1 MTTSVSIKLWR
12 LAVLL
17 VLGGQVAAQ
26 AITDSKW
33 ESSTWGFSIERPAE
47 DWTFVETS
55 ARPFKLYIMR
65 SDNEGLYGVSVSA
78 AANEG
83 KTATEFVDHAIGSLE
98 NEPAYSN
105 FERFDA
111 RVGEVDARGLR
122 VDFEKAG
129 RVLRVEARYL
139 IRGNQVL
146 ELESWALLDEF
157 TKHEP
162 VLSEVIQSFRLIE
175 RDPDALSR
183 ERLLELASRCGS
195 ELAWAKSW
203 EAASQ
208 RAELEQKPI
217 MVFIWAYPGFAI
229 SNSAMTETFMEPEII
244 ELVANRYVPFRWQ
257 PGKPA
262 PFVPQE
268 DYGLSASAFGRALLV
283 VSADGKVLHETAT
296 VHPAWALRFLR
307 DSLAGL
313 PLPEASVPHS
323 LGLAELRQLLHA
335 GELEA
340 AEELVERTLEL
351 GHADPGYTEALFWL
365 GVLDGVEGGLT
376 AALPSW
382 RTLADE
388 HPEDRWAWKAAAA
401 MTSTEAEMGYAVQP
415 RWPTEEQLAPLR
427 LISSAP
433 LAPSFSEQAQRDA
446 LRWLL
451 DEQREDGGWSGT
463 HEFRIQDG
471 RPDPFVDSAVA
482 IAGIALLDRRS
493 DDEAEAAAERALDFV
508 LKTITA
514 SQALEDQV
522 VYMDYTV
529 WSRAWML
536 WLLSDCI
543 SKEFGDAEQLR
554 TSAEWLVQSLASKQ
568 RSNGGWS
575 YFYSTNADGSASAGE
590 QSISFVS
597 AMVTHALLR
606 AEAEGIEVPESIRT
620 GALDVLEAMRNENGT
635 FDYMLH
641 VGAQA
646 SGGAGVAGAAGR
658 SPLCELALLRGGRST
673 EERVV
678 RSVDQFLEYSAE
690 LSRELGKALMHAGAE
705 GQGCHYLLFD
715 YAFAALAL
723 EHLPESA
730 RPEASARVRELILDA
745 RSEEGAFQDTPI
757 NGWSYG
763 TAIALFGLG
772 RMASD

>member
-1 MTTSVSIKLWR
+1 MISSISVKLWR
-12 LAVLL
+12 TAALLAL
-17 VLGGQVAAQ
+17 VGQISAQ
-26 AITDSKW
+26 ATTDSKW

-47 DWTFVETS
+47 DWTFVETT

-65 SDNEGLYGVSVSA
+65 TDNDGMFGVSVSA

-83 KTATEFVDHAIGSLE
+83 KSAKDFVDHAINSLE
-98 NEPAYSN
+98 NQPAYSN

-111 RVGEVDARGLR
+111 RVGKLDVLGLR

-129 RVLRVEARYL
+129 VLLRVEARYL
-139 IRGNQVL
+139 IREEQVL
-146 ELESWALLDEF
+146 ELESWALADEF
-157 TKHEP
+157 PKREAA
-162 VLSEVIQSFRLIE
+162 LSKVIQSFRLIE
-175 RDPDALSR
+175 RDPDALSD
-183 ERLLELASRCGS
+183 ERILKLAARCGS
-195 ELAWAKSW
+195 ELAWAPSW
-203 EAASQ
+203 DAAKA
-208 RAELEQKPI
+208 RAMREQKPI
-217 MVFIWAYPGFAI
+217 MVFIWSYPGFDI
-229 SNSAMTETFMEPEII
+229 SNSAMTETFMEPEI
-244 ELVANRYVPFRWQ
+244 VALIADHYIPFHWQ
-257 PGKPA
+257 PGQPA
-262 PFVPQE
+262 PFVPQH

-283 VSADGKVLHETAT
+283 VSAKGEVIYETAT

-307 DSLAGL
+307 DSLAGFSTQAGYA
-313 PLPEASVPHS
+313 PQSI
-323 LGLAELRQLLHA
+323 GLAELRGHLHA
-335 GELEA
+335 GELDEA
-340 AEELVERTLEL
+340 SELVERALAKGE
-351 GHADPGYTEALFWL
+351 ADPGYTEALYWR

-388 HPEDRWAWKAAAA
+388 HAEDRWAWKAAAA
-401 MTSTEAEMGYAVQP
+401 MTSTQAEMGYAVQP
-415 RWPTEEQLAPLR
+415 RWPNEGQLAPLR
-427 LISSAP
+427 LIPSAP
-433 LAPSFSEQAQRDA
+433 LAPSFTEQAQSDA
-446 LRWLL
+446 LDWLL
-451 DEQREDGGWSGT
+451 SEQRADGGWSGT
-463 HEFRIQDG
+463 HDFRILDG

-482 IAGIALLDRRS
+482 IAGIALLDRR
-493 DDEAEAAAERALDFV
+493 DNPEAEAAAKRALDFV

-543 SKEFGDAEQLR
+543 SKGFGETEQLR
-554 TSAEWLVQSLASKQ
+554 SSAEWLVQSLASKQ

-575 YFYSTNADGSASAGE
+575 YFYSTSADGSASAGE

-606 AEAEGIEVPESIRT
+606 AESEGIQVPESVRND
-620 GALDVLEAMRNENGT
+620 ALDVLEAMRNENGT

-641 VGAQA
+641 VGAEA

-658 SPLCELALLRGGRST
+658 SPLCELALLRGGRSS
-673 EERVV
+673 EERVSSAV
-678 RSVDQFLEYSAE
+678 EQFLDYSAE

-715 YAFAALAL
+715 YAFAALSL
-723 EHLPESA
+723 KHLPKSA
-730 RPEASARVRELILDA
+730 RPQAAARVRELILDA

-763 TAIALFGLG
+763 TAIALFGL
-772 RMASD
+772 RSIDEK

>member
-1 MTTSVSIKLWR
+1 MNSSVSVKLWR

-17 VLGGQVAAQ
+17 VLVGHVAARTP
-26 AITDSKW
+26 ADSKW

-55 ARPFKLYIMR
+55 KRPFKLYIMR
-65 SDNEGLYGVSVSA
+65 SDNDGLFGVSVSA

-83 KTATEFVDHAIGSLE
+83 KTAADFVDHAITSLE

-111 RVGEVDARGLR
+111 RVGEVEADGLR
-122 VDFEKAG
+122 VDFERAG
-129 RVLRVEARYL
+129 RVLRVEARYI
-139 IRGNQVL
+139 IREEQVL
-146 ELESWALLDEF
+146 ELESWALVDDFER
-157 TKHEP
+157 HEP

-175 RDPDALSR
+175 RDPEALSH
-183 ERLLELASRCGS
+183 ERVLELAARCGS

-203 EAASQ
+203 EAASK
-208 RAELEQKPI
+208 RAEREQKPV

-244 ELVANRYVPFRWQ
+244 ELIANRYVPFHWQ

-313 PLPEASVPHS
+313 PVPKESEPHN
-323 LGLAELRQLLHA
+323 LGLAELRDLLHA

-340 AEELVERTLEL
+340 AAKLVERVLASGERD
-351 GHADPGYTEALFWL
+351 AGYTEALYWR

-382 RTLADE
+382 RALADE
-388 HPEDRWAWKAAAA
+388 HAGDRWAWKAAAA

-415 RWPTEEQLAPLR
+415 RWPTDDQLSPLR
-427 LISSAP
+427 LIPSAP
-433 LAPSFSEQAQRDA
+433 LAPTFSEQAQRDA
-446 LRWLL
+446 LGWLL
-451 DEQREDGGWSGT
+451 NEQREDGGWSGT
-463 HEFRIQDG
+463 HEHRIRDG

-482 IAGIALLDRRS
+482 IAGIALLDRRT
-493 DDEAEAAAERALDFV
+493 DRKAEAAARRALDFV
-508 LKTITA
+508 LKTIAA

-543 SKEFGDAEQLR
+543 AKEFGETEELR
-554 TSAEWLVQSLASKQ
+554 TSAEWLIESLASKQ

-575 YFYSTNADGSASAGE
+575 YFYSTSADGSASAGE

-606 AEAEGIEVPESIRT
+606 AESEGIEVPESVRT
-620 GALDVLEAMRNENGT
+620 PALDVLQAMRNENGT

-658 SPLCELALLRGGRST
+658 SPLCELALFRGGRSS

-678 RSVDQFLEYSAE
+678 LAVEQFLEYSAE

-715 YAFAALAL
+715 YAFAALSL
-723 EHLPESA
+723 EYLPKSA
-730 RPEASARVRELILDA
+730 RPQAAARVRELILDA

-772 RMASD
+772 RMDSE